1 MTEAI
6 KFQSSTMLQNY
17 KRLLT
22 YIESQMDTDE
32 IDRAERRVDTMKTYI
47 RYYLEHMDDH
57 YKWILYDIIPLEILK
72 EKILD
77 VEFGFGDPESSDDTD
92 LYSII
97 KESLHCEICYRDTI
111 CKCGSID
118 TTKFYECWQC
128 MVRDCGCKA
137 DPSCCGKY

>member
-1 MTEAI
+1 
-6 KFQSSTMLQNY
+6 
-17 KRLLT
+17 
-22 YIESQMDTDE
+22 MDTDE